1 MVNIALVMIAL
12 RQESFFAYG
21 KVLKVLINAS
31 WRKAGKE
38 SSSVRLPANLSLDS
52 SQIFPRAENV
62 LPAALIMKAS
72 HRLWWALNGDR
83 YITST
88 VGIDVPMKKVQ

>member
-12 RQESFFAYG
+12 RQESFF
-21 KVLKVLINAS
+21 AS

-62 LPAALIMKAS
+62 PPAALIMKAS

-88 VGIDVPMKKVQ
+88 VGIDVPMKRFSVIKN